1 MHDLQ
6 MSGGKIILHVYSN
19 NLTRLCSMKLAV
31 VPLLGK
37 YKTQLYD
44 DRTQTWLPSSPGIGM
59 HVEVKDPGTRVILSR
74 HYAEE
79 GRFVFTSHLP
89 GEHSICIG
97 TNTSRWYGGSQLV
110 CSTVCVLYI
119 R

>member
-1 MHDLQ
+1 MLNEQ
-6 MSGGKIILHVYSN
+6 FV
-19 NLTRLCSMKLAV
+19 CF
-31 VPLLGK
+31 LGK

-44 DRTQTWLPSSPGIGM
+44 DRTQAWMPSSPGIGM
-59 HVEVKDPGTRVILSR
+59 HVEVKDPGSRVILSR

-97 TNTSRWYGGSQLV
+97 TNSSRWYGGSQLV
-110 CSTVCVLYI
+110 SGLGLNHTSKSCDYVTFLPYG
-119 R
+119 

>member
-1 MHDLQ
+1 M
-6 MSGGKIILHVYSN
+6 YSN
-19 NLTRLCSMKLAV
+19 ILTRFYSIDIQILFFS
-31 VPLLGK
+31 LLGK

-59 HVEVKDPGTRVILSR
+59 HVEVKDPGSRVILSR

-110 CSTVCVLYI
+110 SFSVYFTQ
-119 R
+119 